1 MNTDLEQRLRADME
15 QATQGVRVP
24 PGLALKAYRHQHRR
38 TMTTR
43 AVTAAGTAAVLAAV
57 TLTVAGVTGAF
68 GRPASGPQTR
78 YAAYVL
84 SRVVRALSGPGMN
97 NVIARTRTVY
107 PAGVTLQPAPDGL
120 NGLGGPGGGPARG
133 GEYEVLWASL
143 HTTKLYAFTAT
154 AHRVFDERF
163 TTGNGS
169 VTTTVV
175 SYPSHT
181 WWTARSPR
189 PAVTGPASAGCLPG
203 GGIRLAGGRNAWPD
217 FIRSQLACGAYIVA
231 GRHAVGGVDALEIT
245 GNSGHLTL
253 WVNAATYLPMRL
265 ETGGLQ
271 TDFQWLPGTPAHL
284 AMLDM
289 RVPAG
294 FHQVPP
300 PHEGASGGPAGT
312 GELPSR

>member
-1 MNTDLEQRLRADME
+1 MNTELEQRLRADME
-15 QATQGVRVP
+15 QATQSLRVP
-24 PGLALKAYRHQHRR
+24 PGLALKAYRHQHKR
-38 TMTTR
+38 TMTIR
-43 AVTAAGTAAVLAAV
+43 AVTAAGAAAVLVAG
-57 TLTVAGVTGAF
+57 TLAVAGVTGAF
-68 GRPASGPQTR
+68 GRAPGGPQTR
-78 YAAYVL
+78 ATAYVI
-84 SRVVRALSGPGMN
+84 SRVVRALSAAGMA
-97 NVIARTRTVY
+97 NVVAHTRTVY
-107 PAGVTLQPAPDGL
+107 PAGVTLQPTPGGL
-120 NGLGGPGGGPARG
+120 NGRGGPGGSSARG
-133 GEYEVLWASL
+133 GEYELLWADL
-143 HTTKLYAFTAT
+143 HTTKLSAFTAT
-154 AHRVFDERF
+154 GRRVFDERF

-217 FIRSQLACGAYIVA
+217 FIRSQLACGAYTLA

-245 GNSGHLTL
+245 GNSGHLKL

-271 TDFQWLPGTPAHL
+271 TDFQWLPRTPASV
-284 AMLDM
+284 AMLNV

-300 PHEGASGGPAGT
+300 PHGGASGGPAST